1 VILILCSMVQGQRQK
16 SLETHEPTAT
26 PSAPMP
32 TLATAVPADGAG
44 TLRGIQ
50 EVRKE
55 NLLDR

>member
-1 VILILCSMVQGQRQK
+1 MVQGQRQK